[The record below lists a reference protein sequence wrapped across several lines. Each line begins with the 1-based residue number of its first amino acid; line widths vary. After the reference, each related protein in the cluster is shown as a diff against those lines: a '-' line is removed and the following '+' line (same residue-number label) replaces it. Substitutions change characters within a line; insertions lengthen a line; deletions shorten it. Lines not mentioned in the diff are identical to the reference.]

1 MSQQESMLV
10 ISAHAADFV
19 WRAGG
24 AVALAASR
32 GDRVKVLCLT
42 YGERGE
48 SASAWRA
55 GQTLAEI
62 KALRR
67 GEAESAATA
76 LGAEIEF
83 LDAGDYPLRESD
95 ELVDRIVRVYRE
107 VNPSV
112 VLAHPLADPY
122 NGDHPAAGQMA
133 LRARVLA
140 QAIGYPAPGDPIG
153 APPVF
158 LFEPH
163 QPEMCGFKP
172 EVLLDITPVFD
183 AKRKAM
189 ECMGAQ
195 QHLWEYYT
203 DLARRRGT
211 QLKRN
216 AGPNLGLPQSTVG
229 RSLHAGVPA
238 GHGQAELMRNVIVT
252 GVARADL
259 GVVDQLAA
267 LGVATVHEAI
277 GRAGY
282 LGPGLRPIQD
292 GTRVGGTA
300 VTALCWPGDNL
311 MIHAAVEQC
320 QAGDLLVVTA
330 ASPCTD
336 GMFGELLATSLAAR
350 GVRGL
355 VIEAGVR
362 DVADLRAMGF
372 PVWSAAVSAQGTVK
386 ETPGSVNLPISVGG
400 QIVRPGD
407 AIIADDDGVVCVPR
421 AEAGQALAGA
431 RARVAHEEQN
441 RRALADGQLGLDLYG
456 LRDKLAARGVE
467 YVTAGSEGTLG
478 GTG

>member
-1 MSQQESMLV
+1 
-10 ISAHAADFV
+10 
-19 WRAGG
+19 
-24 AVALAASR
+24 
-32 GDRVKVLCLT
+32 
-42 YGERGE
+42 
-48 SASAWRA
+48 
-55 GQTLAEI
+55 
-62 KALRR
+62 
-67 GEAESAATA
+67 
-76 LGAEIEF
+76 
-83 LDAGDYPLRESD
+83 
-95 ELVDRIVRVYRE
+95 
-107 VNPSV
+107 
-112 VLAHPLADPY
+112 
-122 NGDHPAAGQMA
+122 
-133 LRARVLA
+133 
-140 QAIGYPAPGDPIG
+140 
-153 APPVF
+153 
-158 LFEPH
+158 
-163 QPEMCGFKP
+163 
-172 EVLLDITPVFD
+172 
-183 AKRKAM
+183 
-189 ECMGAQ
+189 
-195 QHLWEYYT
+195 
-203 DLARRRGT
+203 
-211 QLKRN
+211 
-216 AGPNLGLPQSTVG
+216 
-229 RSLHAGVPA
+229 
-238 GHGQAELMRNVIVT
+238 MRTVIVT
-252 GVARADL
+252 GVARADP

-320 QAGDLLVVTA
+320 QVGDLLVVTA

-386 ETPGSVNLPISVGG
+386 ETPGSVNLPISIGG

-421 AEAGQALAGA
+421 AEAGQALAA
-431 RARVAHEEQN
+431 AQARVAKEEQN
-441 RRALADGQLGLDLYG
+441 RKALADGQLGLDLYG

-467 YVTAGSEGTLG
+467 YVTAASEGALD

>member
-1 MSQQESMLV
+1 
-10 ISAHAADFV
+10 
-19 WRAGG
+19 
-24 AVALAASR
+24 
-32 GDRVKVLCLT
+32 
-42 YGERGE
+42 
-48 SASAWRA
+48 
-55 GQTLAEI
+55 
-62 KALRR
+62 
-67 GEAESAATA
+67 
-76 LGAEIEF
+76 
-83 LDAGDYPLRESD
+83 
-95 ELVDRIVRVYRE
+95 
-107 VNPSV
+107 
-112 VLAHPLADPY
+112 
-122 NGDHPAAGQMA
+122 
-133 LRARVLA
+133 
-140 QAIGYPAPGDPIG
+140 
-153 APPVF
+153 
-158 LFEPH
+158 
-163 QPEMCGFKP
+163 
-172 EVLLDITPVFD
+172 
-183 AKRKAM
+183 
-189 ECMGAQ
+189 
-195 QHLWEYYT
+195 
-203 DLARRRGT
+203 
-211 QLKRN
+211 
-216 AGPNLGLPQSTVG
+216 
-229 RSLHAGVPA
+229 
-238 GHGQAELMRNVIVT
+238 MRNVIVS
-252 GVARADL
+252 GVARADP

-320 QAGDLLVVTA
+320 QVGDLLVVTA

-386 ETPGSVNLPISVGG
+386 ETPGSVNLPISIGG

-421 AEAGQALAGA
+421 ADAGQALAA
-431 RARVAHEEQN
+431 AQARVAKEEQN
-441 RRALADGQLGLDLYG
+441 RKALADGQLGLDLYG

-467 YVTAGSEGTLG
+467 YVTAGSEGTLD